1 MNTVKTRAGA
11 VQIYRSGADV
21 TRTGRVELEKGTNE
35 TEITGLSNNAVIDT
49 VKLFFP
55 AGVQLTDIRFR
66 HGADTDDDD
75 RESVKIR
82 EKITDL
88 QKKTEVLELQ
98 AALWKENG
106 SFSGTAKPDIA
117 EVEHYIEK
125 LPERLNGL
133 YEEINTIKREIKV
146 QQRALKEADRLEN
159 LPVITAVLEA
169 PEAGAY
175 DFEVQYHEQSASWE
189 PVYEVHTD
197 AEGPLTLKVRAR
209 LFQHTGEDW
218 EAVKVSLLTS
228 TPAGGSLPVLDP
240 VYLNFRTA
248 VPVSGSARRSS
259 AKMMRNM
266 VYEDAMM
273 DVEEAAA
280 PMMMAGATGG
290 TAQLQRIETSAAE
303 TESSDTLTEYTL
315 PGTKTITADT
325 KGTMADLLEYQ
336 LPAEYAVSAV
346 PKMDVRAYLAAKVKT
361 EDLPEDIHGT
371 AGIYLNGV
379 YAGET
384 DITADLTKE
393 TLDIPLGKEEG
404 IQVSRT
410 EKKRKTSEAM
420 LKNQRTTEYAYEL
433 KITNGKTKETEITV
447 TDQIPVSQ
455 DKTIIVEAVN
465 KDGAEFK
472 EETGILTWK
481 LKLDPKET
489 KTLNLAYKVSWPKDK
504 TLAETH
510 ALQYCPVCGARTN
523 GLRFCPECGT
533 KIY

>member
-1 MNTVKTRAGA
+1 MHTVKTTAGA

-21 TRTGRVELEKGTNE
+21 TRTGRTELVKGVNELE
-35 TEITGLSNNAVIDT
+35 IAGLSNNAVIDT

-55 AGVQLTDIRFR
+55 AGIQLADIRFR
-66 HGADTDDDD
+66 HGADEEDDD
-75 RESVKIR
+75 RESVRIR
-82 EKITDL
+82 ERIADL

-98 AALWKENG
+98 AELWKENG
-106 SFSGTAKPDIA
+106 SFSGTAKPDLA

-133 YEEINTIKREIKV
+133 YEEINSLKKEIKL

-159 LPVITAVLEA
+159 LPMITAVLDA
-169 PEAGAY
+169 PESGTY
-175 DFEVQYHEQSASWE
+175 DFEVQYHEQAASWE

-218 EAVKVSLLTS
+218 EAVKTSLLTS
-228 TPAGGSLPVLDP
+228 TPSGGSLPVLDP

-248 VPVSGSARRSS
+248 VQSSGSVRRSS

-266 VYEDAMM
+266 VYEEDAMAM
-273 DVEEAAA
+273 EDAA
-280 PMMMAGATGG
+280 PMMMGAMAG
-290 TAQLQRIETSAAE
+290 TAQLERLETYGAE

-315 PGTKTITADT
+315 PGTKTITAGT

-361 EDLPEDIHGT
+361 QDLPEDIHGT

-433 KITNGKTKETEITV
+433 KITNGKDKETEITV

-455 DKTIIVEAVN
+455 DKTIVVEAVD

-481 LKLDPKET
+481 LKLEPKET

-504 TLAETH
+504 TLEETH
-510 ALQYCPVCGARTN
+510 NIPFCRVCGARTY
-523 GLRFCPECGT
+523 GQRYCPECGA